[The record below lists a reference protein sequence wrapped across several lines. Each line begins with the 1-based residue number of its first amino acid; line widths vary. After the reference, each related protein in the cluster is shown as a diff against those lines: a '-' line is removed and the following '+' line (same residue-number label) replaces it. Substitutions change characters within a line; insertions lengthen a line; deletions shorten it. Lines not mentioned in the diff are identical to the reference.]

1 MRLWAAAALAA
12 YFLFFFRLTGTGLVG
27 PDEPRYAWIGREMAR
42 SGDWVTPRLWGQ
54 PWFEKPA
61 LLYWTTAAAF
71 KAGLGDD
78 WAPRLP
84 VATLSVLFLL
94 FFFWRLRAELGNP
107 AAGYATGVLATSAG
121 WVAYSRVAV
130 FDLPLSAVFGA
141 AMLALLAWL
150 ERRQTRWLMSFTA
163 LLGLSVLAK
172 GLVGPVLAAL
182 TLLCWSARNGLREL
196 RSLLR
201 PAALLVFLAVA
212 SPWYMLCYL
221 RNGPPFLAEFFW
233 RQHFARYAAGALAHN
248 QPLWYF
254 VPVLALGLLPWTP
267 LLTAFGAKTLWR
279 ERKLFFFLAWAAV
292 TVIFFSFSR
301 DKLPAYILPALPAI
315 AALAGVALART
326 RPMRIALPL
335 CAAALAL
342 FPAAAGILPEALDS
356 GARAALRTAPFP
368 VRDMPVA
375 AALAACVALFER
387 TGRRQAAV
395 AAVLAAS
402 VAGYIWIA
410 QSSFRLIDQ
419 KAGARSLWRQ
429 IQGRRQDL
437 CLDGV
442 PRGVAYGLYYYAG
455 RILPDC
461 SAQPRP
467 VHIRDREAVL
477 HF

>member
-1 MRLWAAAALAA
+1 MLGHSPKQYTLKRPVTNGTATAPAFPPRSRYTGGVRLWAAAALAA

-279 ERKLFFFLAWAAV
+279 ERKLFFFLA
-292 TVIFFSFSR
+292 
-301 DKLPAYILPALPAI
+301 
-315 AALAGVALART
+315 
-326 RPMRIALPL
+326 
-335 CAAALAL
+335 
-342 FPAAAGILPEALDS
+342 
-356 GARAALRTAPFP
+356 
-368 VRDMPVA
+368 
-375 AALAACVALFER
+375 
-387 TGRRQAAV
+387 RQAAC
-395 AAVLAAS
+395 L
-402 VAGYIWIA
+402 Y
-410 QSSFRLIDQ
+410 SSRPACNRGVGGRG
-419 KAGARSLWRQ
+419 AGAHQAHADRSAPLRRRAG
-429 IQGRRQDL
+429 IVSGRRRDF
-437 CLDGV
+437 
-442 PRGVAYGLYYYAG
+442 AG
-455 RILPDC
+455 
-461 SAQPRP
+461 SA
-467 VHIRDREAVL
+467 
-477 HF
+477 